1 MNFSVT
7 DLHFYR
13 IFGIKID
20 VKLEVRVFYNIHK
33 IKFKFKLSLEVVI
46 ECKNINRDVLKLM
59 FSIYSLATNCYLKI
73 ERKILFYYIESVI
86 TALLLQL

>member
-46 ECKNINRDVLKLM
+46 ECKKIN
-59 FSIYSLATNCYLKI
+59 
-73 ERKILFYYIESVI
+73 
-86 TALLLQL
+86 